1 MYKVII
7 ARKDNVT
14 TITMIIIAVTIIT
27 CITIITIIIN
37 IMLIIIAN
45 IVPRSETHTASHR
58 PLTNNQ
64 RSLCNGIT
72 YIQDGH
78 TVRIDEGN
86 IAEVRNTMMVK

>member
-1 MYKVII
+1 M
-7 ARKDNVT
+7 
-14 TITMIIIAVTIIT
+14 TITMIIITVTIIT
-27 CITIITIIIN
+27 CITIIAIIMN

-72 YIQDGH
+72 YIQHGH

-86 IAEVRNTMMVK
+86 IAEVRNTMMVR